1 MQTVVEYTCL
11 GMWLSWLARF
21 AHIEE
26 VGGFE
31 SLHPHQT
38 QRHPAG
44 ASVFG
49 YVYGTR
55 SRGKRGCCIS
65 PQNKGL
71 LYLPQNNTG
80 QLTMCCPGFCIYLI
94 CSKTDRQRC
103 SGTMKTNKN
112 KSQ

>member
-1 MQTVVEYTCL
+1 MQTVVKYICL

-26 VGGFE
+26 VGGSSPFIPTK
-31 SLHPHQT
+31 H

-55 SRGKRGCCIS
+55 NRGET
-65 PQNKGL
+65 GL
-71 LYLPQNNTG
+71 LHQPQNNTG

>member
-1 MQTVVEYTCL
+1 MLLITPFNDLFEGCAFRIKI
-11 GMWLSWLARF
+11 GHRF
-21 AHIEE
+21 
-26 VGGFE
+26 
-31 SLHPHQT
+31 QT

-71 LYLPQNNTG
+71 LHQPQNNTG